1 MQVFFGLGCKMHTLR
16 GLLYTL
22 DKQGYTLD
30 LSYFSSEM
38 GTAAQRTCFQKLD
51 PVQAPQFYEVEK
63 SVFPHSSFYILS
75 FSLPGPFTPMNVTLP
90 SILPQYLSA
99 L

>member
-1 MQVFFGLGCKMHTLR
+1 MHTLR

-38 GTAAQRTCFQKLD
+38 GTAAQPRGQGGKR
-51 PVQAPQFYEVEK
+51 VRQAELIEGGGDEPDY
-63 SVFPHSSFYILS
+63 S
-75 FSLPGPFTPMNVTLP
+75 
-90 SILPQYLSA
+90 YLA
-99 L
+99 